1 MINYGPT
8 VGGAIS
14 AQSAAGNDAQF
25 ASDGEA
31 PAPSSESLRT
41 LTRRYVLDP
50 GTRIE
55 AVHMG
60 PNGYGRLKII
70 ITLEAADGV
79 RPVSE
84 MGNRD
89 GP

>member
-8 VGGAIS
+8 LGGASS
-14 AQSAAGNDAQF
+14 AQSAAGNDARF
-25 ASDGEA
+25 ASDGKA

-41 LTRRYVLDP
+41 LTKRYVLDP

-55 AVHMG
+55 TVQMG
-60 PNGYGRLKII
+60 PNEYGRLKII

-79 RPVSE
+79 
-84 MGNRD
+84 
-89 GP
+89 